1 MLQAGYYYS
10 GYPLYFSLFAG
21 SFFGAMTGI
30 IEPFKKNR
38 TLSDVIPAVQ
48 RRWSLVAIACLTVFV
63 VISLIPMIFTSFTL
77 EGY

>member
-10 GYPLYFSLFAG
+10 GYPLYFCLFAG

-30 IEPFKKNR
+30 IEPFKKIR
-38 TLSDVIPAVQ
+38 TLSDVIPPVQ
-48 RRWSLVAIACLTVFV
+48 RRWALVSIACLTVFV
-63 VISLIPMIFTSFTL
+63 VICLIPMIFTSFTL